1 MVLQGGFFV
10 GVADLLLRCGGGDG
24 EGGVVVLCFWE
35 ALVCGEM
42 WVGDKRGVFTH
53 GGRLDVGGCWGGVLR
68 YLGRYFRWEG
78 KCNKRTQAAERQG
91 RGKVVSWARYVIA
104 IFQTR
109 SLAIDVAV
117 FHMQGRRD
125 N

>member
-1 MVLQGGFFV
+1 M
-10 GVADLLLRCGGGDG
+10 
-24 EGGVVVLCFWE
+24 
-35 ALVCGEM
+35 
-42 WVGDKRGVFTH
+42 GDKRGVFTH

-78 KCNKRTQAAERQG
+78 KCNKRMQAAERQG